1 MVRVIRRNGPE
12 APKAPAAYT
21 RYRCSLVDIT
31 HQRIFRCLGLTK
43 ISQKIDNFIA
53 GVSQYE
59 NIGAGGK
66 DPLREPQLSAK
77 GRRWLFL
84 SGCSSS

>member
-1 MVRVIRRNGPE
+1 
-12 APKAPAAYT
+12 
-21 RYRCSLVDIT
+21 
-31 HQRIFRCLGLTK
+31 LTK